1 MSEDHHQH
9 LLENFKAAPYEQK
22 CIKVLLQFSI
32 RTEPT
37 EKRFC
42 HVCHDRLWT
51 KGGGNVTQ
59 LFTQLSLLASWSP
72 IILFM

>member
-9 LLENFKAAPYEQK
+9 LLKNLKAAPYEQK

-32 RTEPT
+32 RSVPT
-37 EKRFC
+37 EKRLC
-42 HVCHDRLWT
+42 HVCRDRPWT
-51 KGGGNVTQ
+51 TAGGNATQ
-59 LFTQLSLLASWSP
+59 LFTPLGLLASWSP